1 MRHYATVVRPEAL
14 YGAECLTL
22 NKRMMMEELAI
33 AERRI
38 LKNFQDQLKRE
49 INTEGG
55 TIMDFINVLRK
66 LQTLLE
72 KDVLQ
77 FTYIDKI

>member
-1 MRHYATVVRPEAL
+1 
-14 YGAECLTL
+14 
-22 NKRMMMEELAI
+22 MMEKLAI

-38 LKNFQDQLKRE
+38 LRNILGPIMRE

-55 TIMDFINVLRK
+55 IIMNFINVLRR

-72 KDVLQ
+72 KEEDCFYGHLQ
-77 FTYIDKI
+77 RMNSKTHRKNF